1 MAALPKGT
9 AAQLAVAR
17 LLDGPPAADEH
28 NRLAREQP
36 KWHATGVFA
45 PSPEN
50 LAWTYDLVAPD
61 DVVRRRALARH
72 QAFLAVASQA
82 LKWSNSVWA
91 QAGSPAPS
99 EPHLAAEMDQARAA
113 FRWNREQTNFSPIN
127 AYLDSRHTDSASRLA
142 SAPFLALYLR
152 WEAKYPQEWATQES
166 RMWSPWTTKEV
177 LVREL
182 GRRGVP
188 GEIRPQI
195 SDLIVSTLQRPY
207 RCKDWMFA
215 RLVRHIADK
224 SFIDKVEALLHAH
237 DPLTRLRA
245 EFILHIARHP
255 HHVVKQA
262 TWRRWLSA
270 D

>member
-1 MAALPKGT
+1 
-9 AAQLAVAR
+9 
-17 LLDGPPAADEH
+17 
-28 NRLAREQP
+28 
-36 KWHATGVFA
+36 VFA
-45 PSPEN
+45 LSPEN

-72 QAFLAVASQA
+72 QAFLAAASQA

-113 FRWNREQTNFSPIN
+113 FRWNREQTIFGPID
-127 AYLDSRHTDSASRLA
+127 AYLDSRHADSASRLA

-152 WEAKYPQEWATQES
+152 WEAAYPQEWAASES

-177 LVREL
+177 LIREL
-182 GRRGVP
+182 DRRGVP
-188 GEIRPQI
+188 DEIGPQI
-195 SDLIVSTLQRPY
+195 GELIVSALQRPY

-215 RLVRHIADK
+215 RLVRHIAEPP
-224 SFIDKVEALLHAH
+224 FTDKVAALLHAH

-245 EFILHIARHP
+245 EFILHIAGHP
-255 HHVVKQA
+255 QRVVKQA

-270 D
+270 E